1 MTKNF
6 FANNHTANKRLLWQ
20 SGLAILILIVIFA
33 CGYWRHVAKKT
44 VSSPTDGDTRIKN
57 FTYVPHPDWLALEPQ
72 LKARSIIVA
81 NLDTKEVYYSRHPDV
96 LVNIAS
102 LSKLMTAMVTLDNLN
117 QNAIL
122 TVSSRAVNTYGNGDY
137 LQIGEK
143 FTVKDLL
150 GDLLVFSSNDAAVA
164 LSEGM
169 GYNRFIGL
177 MNRKAK
183 EIGLTNTAFFDATGL
198 DERGNFSNASDL
210 LNMVDY
216 IYRNYP
222 LIGIISRLPSLSFK
236 AVGGIQHNVK
246 NTDAL
251 IDKIS
256 GLWLSKTGT
265 TDNAGECLI
274 LVYRLNNGQTVAS
287 IVLGSTDRVSD
298 SWIIFN
304 QFKKAGLTI

>member
-6 FANNHTANKRLLWQ
+6 LKPNHTTNIKLLWQ
-20 SGLAILILIVIFA
+20 SGLAILVLAVICA
-33 CGYWRHVAKKT
+33 YGYSRYLKKKT
-44 VSSPTDGDTRIKN
+44 VPVPADEETEISN
-57 FTYVPHPDWLALEPQ
+57 FNYTPNAQWLALEPK

-117 QNAIL
+117 LNKVL

-143 FTVKDLL
+143 LTVKDLL

-164 LSEGM
+164 LSEGV

-183 EIGLTNTAFFDATGL
+183 DIGLKETAFFDATGL

-210 LNMVDY
+210 LNMVNY
-216 IYRNYP
+216 VYQNYP
-222 LIGIISRLPSLSFK
+222 LIGITSRLPKLSFK
-236 AVGGIQHNVK
+236 SINGVSHNVK
-246 NTDAL
+246 NTDEL
-251 IDKIS
+251 INKIS

-287 IVLGSTDRVSD
+287 IILGSTDRISD
-298 SWIIFN
+298 SWIIFD
-304 QFKKAGLTI
+304 QFKQAGLTI